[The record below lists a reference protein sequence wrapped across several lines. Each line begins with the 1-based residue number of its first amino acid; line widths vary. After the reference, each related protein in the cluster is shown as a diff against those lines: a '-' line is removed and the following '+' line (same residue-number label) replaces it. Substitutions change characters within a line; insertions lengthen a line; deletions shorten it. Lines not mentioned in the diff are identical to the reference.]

1 MRLRG
6 DKGILLEK
14 EYYSIGGG
22 FIQWKGWTE
31 PKRGTP
37 AYPYGTMEQLKE
49 LLDKDKIPL
58 HRLVLENEKAI
69 MGTDETEIYTRLDLI
84 LTAMEGSVKGGLQG
98 EGVLPG
104 SIGLYRKA
112 RDLHSKARK
121 IKQAEGRFLVRL
133 SAYAIAGAEEN
144 AMGHRIVTGPTAGSA
159 GVLPAIVYMMKYQQR
174 CSQQKLREGLLAA
187 TAIGFLAKHNASIA
201 GAEAGCQGEIGVAAS
216 MAAAMLAYGQ
226 PGHPIR
232 VVEDAAAI
240 AVEHHL
246 GMTCDPV
253 DGYVQVPCIE
263 RCAMGAVKA
272 YNAFLIATVETPGY
286 NKVSYDVI
294 IRTMAATGR
303 DMSPKYKETS
313 QGGLAVYMVNC

>member
-1 MRLRG
+1 
-6 DKGILLEK
+6 
-14 EYYSIGGG
+14 
-22 FIQWKGWTE
+22 
-31 PKRGTP
+31 
-37 AYPYGTMEQLKE
+37 
-49 LLDKDKIPL
+49 
-58 HRLVLENEKAI
+58 VENEKAI
-69 MGTDETEIYTRLDLI
+69 MGTGEEEIYRRLDLI
-84 LTAMEGSVKGGLQG
+84 LEATEASVREGLKG

-104 SIGLYRKA
+104 PIGLYRKA
-112 RDLHSKARK
+112 GDLNRKAKK
-121 IKQAEGRFLVRL
+121 IKQSEARFLVRL

-159 GVLPAIVYMMKYQQR
+159 GVLPAIVYMMKYHQR
-174 CSQQKLREGLLAA
+174 CSRQTLREGLLAA
-187 TAIGFLAKHNASIA
+187 AAIGFLAKHNASIA

-216 MAAAMLAYGQ
+216 MAAAMLAYGE

-240 AVEHHL
+240 AMEHHL

-253 DGYVQVPCIE
+253 GGYVQIPCIE

-286 NKVSYDVI
+286 NKVGFDVV

-303 DMSPKYKETS
+303 DMSSKYKETS